1 MYIENEEIK
10 AYKSKLK
17 RIRVSRGFTQQEL
30 SDLSGINIK
39 SIAVYEQI
47 PEKMNKASLESAA
60 NLADCLGCTIEDLLE
75 KEYLKNK

>member
-1 MYIENEEIK
+1 MYIQNEEIK

-17 RIRVSRGFTQQEL
+17 RIRVSKGFTQQEL

-47 PEKMNKASLESAA
+47 PEKMNKASLETAA
-60 NLADCLGCTIEDLLE
+60 NLSDCLGCNIEDLLE
-75 KEYLKNK
+75 KDYLKK

>member
-1 MYIENEEIK
+1 MYIQNKEIIS
-10 AYKSKLK
+10 YKSRLK
-17 RIRVSRGFTQQEL
+17 RMRVSRGFTQQDL

-60 NLADCLGCTIEDLLE
+60 NLADCLGCAIEDLIE
-75 KEYLKNK
+75 REYIKK

>member
-1 MYIENEEIK
+1 MF
-10 AYKSKLK
+10 SK
-17 RIRVSRGFTQQEL
+17 E
-30 SDLSGINIK
+30 NIK

-75 KEYLKNK
+75 KDYLNK